1 LPDAG
6 ARHTFLGRRIELAP
20 CSWRLQQQATTA
32 RAEPEVDHVWYA
44 QHRPNRRIRLSG
56 RVPAC

>member
-1 LPDAG
+1 MPSRMKKTGMLLP
-6 ARHTFLGRRIELAP
+6 
-20 CSWRLQQQATTA
+20 TA

-44 QHRPNRRIRLSG
+44 QHRPDRRIRLSG